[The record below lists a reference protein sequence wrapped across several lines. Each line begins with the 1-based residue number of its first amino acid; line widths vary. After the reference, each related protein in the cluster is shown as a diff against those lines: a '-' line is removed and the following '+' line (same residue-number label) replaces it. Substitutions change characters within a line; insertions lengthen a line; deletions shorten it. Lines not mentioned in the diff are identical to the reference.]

1 MTIAIRFYETLSIF
15 WGTIGIRHSLNGIS
29 VITEEHDGHSGNLS
43 DSSLE
48 IFITGSHD
56 IGLVLSH
63 SVDQTV
69 VSVGPLQTEDQDKSD
84 KILLIFLPCACRAV
98 SQTVDL

>member
-29 VITEEHDGHSGNLS
+29 VITEEHNGNPGDLS

-56 IGLVLSH
+56 IGLVLSY
-63 SVDQTV
+63 SVDQTI
-69 VSVGPLQTEDQDKSD
+69 VSVGPLQTD
-84 KILLIFLPCACRAV
+84 C
-98 SQTVDL
+98 